1 MTATAVIFSPEK
13 EARRL
18 FALLRNTG
26 IDGTQFEKVTESI
39 TEAISEGLPVC
50 VDGEGRSLDVA
61 LGLKSMLLGL
71 GAHMYRAREP
81 PPFRRGSRYIA
92 ISGSGATVGPLK
104 RMKLAK
110 DAGMETILIT
120 ENADQPKNGMARM
133 ADRIIEL
140 PSMKSQNEEVKKD
153 RHELAGATSD
163 IAPMGTIFE
172 DAAFVSC
179 QMISVNAIL
188 KLVGNAFIPE
198 LAALG
203 KGGFREQYER
213 LLDVAENGGEVSGT
227 RINGLVAEAAQAA
240 DMVGQFY
247 NSKREIE
254 KMLVAKK
261 VPADVAGQLA
271 RELPPEVI
279 LAGEGVAN
287 YTLEMFA
294 QRLYHISFRAHTT
307 SGTVVPPITKGTL
320 VVALSCSGESSAPVT
335 AAKIASM
342 KEAWFS
348 AITSSSDSSLAKIAR
363 GAGMQS
369 VRLSSLQY
377 IKRVG
382 FEERR
387 FGQQLSVPDPVF
399 STKALLLL
407 DSVIAREISLLGLAE
422 GELTKRHQQD
432 KAEYL

>member
-1 MTATAVIFSPEK
+1 MTAITVTFSPEK

-18 FALLRNTG
+18 FALLRNTD
-26 IDGTQFEKVTESI
+26 IDGAQFEKVTESM

-50 VDGEGRSLDVA
+50 IDGEGRSLDVA
-61 LGLKSMLLGL
+61 LGLKSILLGL
-71 GAHMYRAREP
+71 GAQMYRAREP

-120 ENADQPKNGMARM
+120 ENADQPKNEMARM
-133 ADRIIEL
+133 ADNIIEL
-140 PSMKSQNEEVKKD
+140 SSMKSQNEKVKKD
-153 RHELAGATSD
+153 WLEHELAGATSV
-163 IAPMGTIFE
+163 APMGTIFE

-179 QMISVNAIL
+179 QMISVNTIL
-188 KLVGNAFIPE
+188 RLGNTSIPE

-203 KGGFREQYER
+203 RGSFSEQYER

-227 RINGLVAEAAQAA
+227 KINGLASEATQAA
-240 DMVGQFY
+240 GIVEQFY

-261 VPADVAGQLA
+261 VPAYVAGELA
-271 RELPPEVI
+271 RELSPEVI

-307 SGTVVPPITKGTL
+307 SGTVVPPITKGKL

-348 AITSSSDSSLAKIAR
+348 VITSASDSSLAEIAR
-363 GAGMQS
+363 GAGRQS
-369 VRLSSLQY
+369 VRLSNLQY
-377 IKRVG
+377 VKKVG

-387 FGQQLSVPDPVF
+387 FGKQLSVPDPVF
-399 STKALLLL
+399 LTKALLLL
-407 DSVIAREISLLGLAE
+407 DSVIAKEISLLGLAE
-422 GELTKRHQQD
+422 GELKKRHQQD

>member
-1 MTATAVIFSPEK
+1 MTATTVFSPEK

-18 FALLRNTG
+18 FALLRNTR
-26 IDGTQFEKVTESI
+26 IDDTQFKRVTESVA
-39 TEAISEGLPVC
+39 EAMSGGLPIC

-61 LGLKSMLLGL
+61 LGLKSILLGL
-71 GAHMYRAREP
+71 GAQMYRAREP
-81 PPFRRGSRYIA
+81 PPVRCGSKYIA

-120 ENADQPKNGMARM
+120 ENAGSSKNEMARM
-133 ADRIIEL
+133 ADHIIEL
-140 PSMKSQNEEVKKD
+140 PGMKSQSEKVKKD
-153 RHELAGATSD
+153 WLEHELAGATSV
-163 IAPMGTIFE
+163 APMGTIFE

-179 QMISVNAIL
+179 QMISINTVL
-188 KLVGNAFIPE
+188 KLVGNTFIPE

-203 KGGFREQYER
+203 KGSFTEQYER

-227 RINGLVAEAAQAA
+227 KINGLAAEASQAA
-240 DMVGQFY
+240 GIVEQFY
-247 NSKREIE
+247 NSKREIAQ
-254 KMLVAKK
+254 MLAAKK
-261 VPADVAGQLA
+261 VPSDAAS
-271 RELPPEVI
+271 ELSPEVI

-307 SGTVVPPITKGTL
+307 SGTVVPPITKEKL

-348 AITSSSDSSLAKIAR
+348 VITSASDSSLAEIAR
-363 GAGMQS
+363 GAGRQS

-377 IKRVG
+377 IKKVG

-387 FGQQLSVPDPVF
+387 FGKQLGVPDPVF
-399 STKALLLL
+399 LTKALLLL

-422 GELTKRHQQD
+422 GELKKRHQQD

>member
-1 MTATAVIFSPEK
+1 MTAITVTFSPEN

-18 FALLRNTG
+18 FALLRNTD
-26 IDGTQFEKVTESI
+26 IDGAQFEKVIESM
-39 TEAISEGLPVC
+39 TGAISGGLPVC
-50 VDGEGRSLDVA
+50 IDGEGRSLDVA
-61 LGLKSMLLGL
+61 LGLKSILLGL
-71 GAHMYRAREP
+71 GAQMYRAREP
-81 PPFRRGSRYIA
+81 PMFRRGSKYIA

-120 ENADQPKNGMARM
+120 ENADQPKNEMARM
-133 ADRIIEL
+133 ADNIIEL
-140 PSMKSQNEEVKKD
+140 PSMKSQSEKVKKD
-153 RHELAGATSD
+153 WLELAGATSD

-179 QMISVNAIL
+179 QMISINTVL
-188 KLVGNAFIPE
+188 KLGNTSIPE

-203 KGGFREQYER
+203 KGSFTEQYER

-227 RINGLVAEAAQAA
+227 KITGLAAEASQAA
-240 DMVGQFY
+240 GIVEQFY

-261 VPADVAGQLA
+261 VPADVASEFA
-271 RELPPEVI
+271 RELSPEVI

-307 SGTVVPPITKGTL
+307 SGTVVPPITKGKL

-348 AITSSSDSSLAKIAR
+348 AITSSSDSSLAEIAR
-363 GAGMQS
+363 GAGGQS
-369 VRLSSLQY
+369 VRLSNLQY
-377 IKRVG
+377 IKKVG

-387 FGQQLSVPDPVF
+387 FGKQLSVPDPVF
-399 STKALLLL
+399 LTKALLLL
-407 DSVIAREISLLGLAE
+407 DSVIAKEISLLGLAE
-422 GELTKRHQQD
+422 GELKKRHQQD